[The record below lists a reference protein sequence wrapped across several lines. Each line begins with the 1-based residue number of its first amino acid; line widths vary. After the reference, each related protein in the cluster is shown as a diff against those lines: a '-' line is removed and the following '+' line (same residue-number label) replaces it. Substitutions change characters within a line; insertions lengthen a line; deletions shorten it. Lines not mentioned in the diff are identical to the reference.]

1 MLHYREAYEHLL
13 ERIPISIAEPI
24 TLKREDYPNVTYW
37 HRHEYQSAL
46 AEGKITSIDD
56 APLYPNEADDNDDEG
71 NGEDGATVA
80 EQSGGVAKGKRGKG
94 RASQGQNVKMRYL
107 QHENGDVIDGWR
119 ASDIRRFAR
128 SIFVGFALQG
138 KVFHSW
144 VEGVDA
150 ASRTCFYRDMVA
162 RFPELGLCELDWK
175 SEQTASDI
183 YSQWRSNWMNKK
195 EAEKIKGKNPA
206 KRLVEENMNNG
217 TQKKM
222 KITKSVSE
230 PAPVELNP
238 VDPLD
243 LVCLRRFKCVLVV
256 SDWWWQGPQVVGS
269 AVDAP
274 GSSAHSTV
282 SYSALSYFR
291 MIY

>member
-13 ERIPISIAEPI
+13 ERIPLSIAEPI
-24 TLKREDYPNVTYW
+24 TLKREDYPMVTYW
-37 HRHEYQSAL
+37 YRHEYQSAL
-46 AEGKITSIDD
+46 ADGKITSVDD
-56 APLYPNEADDNDDEG
+56 APVHPNEADDIDDEG
-71 NGEDGATVA
+71 NGEDSATVP
-80 EQSGGVAKGKRGKG
+80 EQSGGAAKGKRGKG

-119 ASDIRRFAR
+119 AADIRRFAR

-162 RFPELGLCELDWK
+162 RFPELGFCELDWK
-175 SEQTASDI
+175 SEQIASEI

-195 EAEKIKGKNPA
+195 EAEKTKGKNPA
-206 KRLVEENMNNG
+206 KRSVEESLNNAS
-217 TQKKM
+217 QKKI
-222 KITKSVSE
+222 KFLKSVSE
-230 PAPVELNP
+230 SATMESIP

-243 LVCLRRFKCVLVV
+243 SVRLRCFK
-256 SDWWWQGPQVVGS
+256 
-269 AVDAP
+269 
-274 GSSAHSTV
+274 
-282 SYSALSYFR
+282 
-291 MIY
+291 